1 MDVKDKPKYKETG
14 WQFSVTGMVTLVAAV
29 VADTVGE
36 KYGFHIDPELI
47 ATTLVPIVTGMA
59 YRAVR
64 HQQVEKAPAKEE
76 VGEDE
81 DRKGDI

>member
-14 WQFSVTGMVTLVAAV
+14 WQIGALGLTTGVVTAALEVAGVTELGDDMVEAIAASLITLVS
-29 VADTVGE
+29 
-36 KYGFHIDPELI
+36 
-47 ATTLVPIVTGMA
+47 GMA
-59 YRAVR
+59 YRVAR
-64 HQQVEKAPAKEE
+64 HQQVEKAPAPEE